1 MTHLIASPHELFIPS
16 LGPPDN
22 YSERLLAYWVTNP
35 GTFPRDRDWGLGG
48 HFFRH
53 RRRRLSSRISTFKGR
68 DESSPVASRTAYRVI
83 HTRSLSPARSRA
95 RGYPRHPSW
104 KKPPGTG
111 AGFIYSLPRDFHVNL
126 PRTFVTFPI
135 TDWRTAIA
143 VNRGLLYFSI

>member
-1 MTHLIASPHELFIPS
+1 MFL
-16 LGPPDN
+16 
-22 YSERLLAYWVTNP
+22 
-35 GTFPRDRDWGLGG
+35 RDRDWGLGG
-48 HFFRH
+48 GHFFGIYP
-53 RRRRLSSRISTFKGR
+53 SSSSTFSLAFAARTSTFKGR

-83 HTRSLSPARSRA
+83 HTRSLSPVRSRA

-135 TDWRTAIA
+135 TDWQTAIA
-143 VNRGLLYFSI
+143 VNRGLLYFSVWSWPRGKTERISRASVNFK